1 MTIDIDEIERI
12 AKAGDPW
19 GYAATPAN
27 ILALIAEVRALREDA
42 AMFRLLTS
50 TCYALDANSFDASNN
65 PGTVRMTLKHKT
77 RTSPELKMKII
88 DFLMGY
94 KTRVD
99 AASAKEPK

>member
-42 AMFRLLTS
+42 QRWHLVR
-50 TCYALDANSFDASNN
+50 DQASIYQGNN
-65 PGTVRMTLKHKT
+65 IGCFVEFKKYEATPSDRPRSGQAF
-77 RTSPELKMKII
+77 I
-88 DFLMGY
+88 DE
-94 KTRVD
+94 VD
-99 AASAKEPK
+99 AAIDAARKEKA